1 MISRVKQAGGTI
13 EIYDRGGVVLATV
26 AADDGLIAWSP
37 MQVRIRRGIY
47 TFAYD
52 ATGAIRRIE
61 RTDAPMVEAEPIRW
75 AA

>member
-1 MISRVKQAGGTI
+1 MIDRI
-13 EIYDRGGVVLATV
+13 EQTGRNIAIFDRGGVVLATV
-26 AADDGLIAWSP
+26 AVDDGLIAWSP

-61 RTDAPMVEAEPIRW
+61 RTDAPMVEPKAIGW